1 MARWEFKLPDI
12 GEGVTEGEIV
22 SWLIKPGEMVKED
35 QPMVEVMTDKATVT
49 ITSPRAGAVVETRGT
64 IGHVV
69 QVHEV
74 LVVFEVDGAGAAA
87 APEAKN
93 GASSDGPA
101 ATAVG
106 DIKESL
112 PGLGAPSPRRGTI
125 PVGPPAPSSAYFN
138 EKPLA
143 TPATRKLAR
152 DLEVDLK
159 VVPPTGPSG
168 RVTRTD
174 VESFAQNGTSG
185 SHTTPV
191 ERRPITDLLPPPPHG
206 APAATTT
213 QQAPP
218 NDTRGRDAVRI
229 TAPTKEQGALEERVP
244 FAGMRRKI
252 ATKMAQS
259 KHTAAHFTFVEECE
273 VTALKALRARLKG
286 PAEKEGVKLSFL
298 PFIVKAVVAALKKHP
313 VLNSALDE
321 STNELVYRKYFNIGI
336 AASTDAGLIVPVVKD
351 CDRRSILEIAREISR
366 LSDDAKAGKS
376 KIEDLGGSTF
386 TITSLGAQG
395 GLFATPI
402 INFPEVGILGVHQM
416 KQRPV
421 VKDGQIVV
429 GEVMLLSL
437 SFDHRIVDGHVGAA
451 FAYDIIGF
459 LENPDRL
466 FLEMA

>member
-93 GASSDGPA
+93 GASPDGPA

-168 RVTRTD
+168 RVTKTD

-313 VLNSALDE
+313 VLNSALE
-321 STNELVYRKYFNIGI
+321 STQRLVYRKYFNIGI
-336 AASTDAGLIVPVVKD
+336 AVVHRRRPHRPGGEGLRPPQHPG
-351 CDRRSILEIAREISR
+351 DRPGDIR

-402 INFPEVGILGVHQM
+402 INFPEVA
-416 KQRPV
+416 
-421 VKDGQIVV
+421 
-429 GEVMLLSL
+429 S
-437 SFDHRIVDGHVGAA
+437 SA
-451 FAYDIIGF
+451 FT
-459 LENPDRL
+459 R
-466 FLEMA
+466 